1 MIRHSQE
8 MRPSRWCAGPLAVAL
23 VLAAGQV
30 NAAFERFNP
39 RFGLYDVKICGKLVG
54 EFNIEYHRIEYH
66 RDLGTRPTFT
76 AYAKGYY
83 PLLKEGV
90 ELRWV
95 QLVSTTHPVHT
106 DAQPNTPYFYP
117 GERDPLGDGDPFYWN
132 TSVRTRSGSLRDE
145 YFYRTHRSGPV
156 QRDDYAE
163 YRLWFYCGPFFRG
176 DELPGDKPYTW
187 KAELSLVCWEKGSKK
202 FGVLGTVTY
211 GFEQDQPFRPSI
223 ISYEILRN
231 PVWLTQERLNQ
242 YFDGWTMVDACEACL
257 VPEPVFLQMGA
268 LLGMSGLGVV
278 ASRRRAGRS
287 GRNGTK

>member
-1 MIRHSQE
+1 MIRQSQE

-30 NAAFERFNP
+30 NAAFEVFLP
-39 RFGLYDVKICGKLVG
+39 RFDLYDVKICGKKVG
-54 EFNIEYHRIEYH
+54 EFQIENH
-66 RDLGTRPTFT
+66 LGTHPTFT
-76 AYAKGYY
+76 AYATGYY

-95 QLVSTTHPVHT
+95 LLVSTTHPLHT

-163 YRLWFYCGPFFRG
+163 YRLNFFGFFRG
-176 DELPGDKPYTW
+176 DELPRDKPYTW

-257 VPEPVFLQMGA
+257 VPEPAACLQMGA
-268 LLGMSGLGVV
+268 LLWMSGLGVV

>member
-30 NAAFERFNP
+30 NAAFVVNHPRFN
-39 RFGLYDVKICGKLVG
+39 LYDVKICGKIVG
-54 EFNIEYHRIEYH
+54 EFEIKSHYVRV
-66 RDLGTRPTFT
+66 RPFFT
-76 AYAKGYY
+76 AYSKGYY

-95 QLVSTTHPVHT
+95 QLVSTTHPLHT

-117 GERDPLGDGDPFYWN
+117 GERDPLGDDDPFYWN
-132 TSVRTRSGSLRDE
+132 TTNRTRSGLLGNDH
-145 YFYRTHRSGPV
+145 FYRAWVRGPV

-163 YRLWFYCGPFFRG
+163 YRLDFFGPFRG
-176 DELPGDKPYTW
+176 DELPADKPYTW

-211 GFEQDQPFRPSI
+211 GFKQEQPFRPDT

-257 VPEPVFLQMGA
+257 VPEPAACLQMGA

-278 ASRRRAGRS
+278 ASRRRAGRF

>member
-30 NAAFERFNP
+30 NAAFEVVNP
-39 RFGLYDVKICGKLVG
+39 RFDLYDVKICGKVVG
-54 EFNIEYHRIEYH
+54 EFKIEHHLNTLGGDRI
-66 RDLGTRPTFT
+66 FS
-76 AYAKGYY
+76 AYATGYY

-95 QLVSTTHPVHT
+95 QLVSTTHPLHT

-145 YFYRTHRSGPV
+145 YFYRTHWSGPV

-163 YRLWFYCGPFFRG
+163 YRLWFYYGPSRG

-202 FGVLGTVTY
+202 FGVLGTATY
-211 GFEQDQPFRPSI
+211 GFKQDQPFRPSI
-223 ISYEILRN
+223 ISHEILRN

-257 VPEPVFLQMGA
+257 VPEPAACLQMGA

>member
-30 NAAFERFNP
+30 NAAFEVFLPSRD
-39 RFGLYDVKICGKLVG
+39 LYDVKICGKKVG
-54 EFNIEYHRIEYH
+54 EFQIENH
-66 RDLGTRPTFT
+66 LGFRPTFT
-76 AYAKGYY
+76 AYATGYY

-95 QLVSTTHPVHT
+95 QLVSTTHPLHT

-163 YRLWFYCGPFFRG
+163 YRLNFFGFFRG
-176 DELPGDKPYTW
+176 DELPRDKPYTW

-257 VPEPVFLQMGA
+257 VPEPAACLQMGA

-287 GRNGTK
+287 GRHSTK